1 MFFEYWTSIKL
12 SFSNAHSS
20 QKSSSWLLEYKTLEE
35 DTFIFVWHDRNLEYW
50 WGRCQ
55 IYFLFSSFSSCNRCH
70 YKVVWNGVLINCE
83 FHINFETIKTNALLN
98 EGVINLCIIEEGGL
112 FRVRVAMVI
121 IRKIV
126 IISKNGIFLMIFLQ
140 KSDHLSPISTCKHF
154 ILRNSFLV
162 KLNLTLSYDYV
173 HALEIWNAWHWR
185 FFSGYAL

>member
-1 MFFEYWTSIKL
+1 MTGILNTDGVDAKYTFYL
-12 SFSNAHSS
+12 VHS
-20 QKSSSWLLEYKTLEE
+20 LLVT
-35 DTFIFVWHDRNLEYW
+35 DAI
-50 WGRCQ
+50 
-55 IYFLFSSFSSCNRCH
+55 

-83 FHINFETIKTNALLN
+83 FHVNFEIIKTNALLN

-112 FRVRVAMVI
+112 FRVRVAMVV